1 MNREKTLE
9 FLEIKLEDFD
19 TNFQGLSGQ
28 FFIPRK
34 LWKFLEYKD
43 EHRPSDIENAFKW
56 MAGSILSQINTLL
69 GGRIFAYMEIAKTL
83 ESFTKLVGKTR
94 VKNLKLAIYEE
105 ISHRILSNS
114 FPEFANEQNII
125 TSNLSKIGNPRDY
138 TSLENYL
145 CPAAA
150 MLIINSAWHK
160 LDLALASDKLQEASE
175 HIDDKIKQAKENI
188 NKNVEQITKTIIKR
202 LDETDEFLSDTNLF
216 LSTPADLPNKHI
228 YIDLDTGQDD
238 AVIELENPDAKMSTT
253 VYTGGVNFKDWN
265 KTGDKEKSETMHL
278 DISKIKKW
286 DETVQKTKLLS
297 KDVLE
302 LQNHNDFN
310 TNKKITL
317 AADDDGPEIFLK
329 EPGIGATVAIRS
341 NSITFSQEQPTET
354 LLTKFGPEDID
365 KWNQTTKELK
375 ELKKNWIIKKSEIYD
390 IIKIEMEVIEDPH
403 NLIPKSRI
411 DEFNERC
418 KFVLLRDKY
427 VPKFSIPNVDICYDG
442 NKYKFSS
449 QLYFNRSAAMY
460 VDVYEHFNYS
470 HAKYEISK
478 DEEEIALYVKK
489 GTSKES
495 PTLFSF
501 QKLVDGYV
509 LAYKI
514 KLKITHPYG

>member
-202 LDETDEFLSDTNLF
+202 LDETDKFLSDTNLF

-375 ELKKNWIIKKSEIYD
+375 ELKKNWIIKKSDFYGI
-390 IIKIEMEVIEDPH
+390 V
-403 NLIPKSRI
+403 
-411 DEFNERC
+411 
-418 KFVLLRDKY
+418 
-427 VPKFSIPNVDICYDG
+427 
-442 NKYKFSS
+442 
-449 QLYFNRSAAMY
+449 
-460 VDVYEHFNYS
+460 
-470 HAKYEISK
+470 
-478 DEEEIALYVKK
+478 
-489 GTSKES
+489 
-495 PTLFSF
+495 
-501 QKLVDGYV
+501 
-509 LAYKI
+509 KI
-514 KLKITHPYG
+514 KLQLLENPKNFRNNIDELNEKFKYVILKDKTRALFFVGSENVFDSSSENFRLNFDVSQYAIRFDIYDNRNYESTYYHLKELEEIVSIYIKLGNSKENPHQFKFNESANGFELLAKIKITMTNLY